1 VSKKPKPA
9 TAGKR
14 IAKWTHT
21 WHPLAF
27 KSAMLDAKLARR
39 IDAAIRRAV
48 KKGERQ
54 EYGRWWDAVYA
65 LYTKGDLT
73 RQQLLAIRDKAEG
86 SNP

>member
-1 VSKKPKPA
+1 VAKKPKPA

-48 KKGERQ
+48 KKERDRCTHIAKQ
-54 EYGRWWDAVYA
+54 AFNGDIDVSDAWLMIVNGR
-65 LYTKGDLT
+65 
-73 RQQLLAIRDKAEG
+73 E
-86 SNP
+86 P